1 MQLPPASVILAWP
14 KPNYENPSE
23 VHGPAILILTMIFV
37 PLTLFLLF
45 ARIYTRL
52 RISRSFGADD
62 ILIIIATVPAIVC
75 GLITAWAALKL
86 GWNRHVYDVPF
97 NQLQLGLK
105 LVIVV
110 EVFFSIGVGFTK
122 LSLLA
127 FTLRIMKG
135 SANKMLENIVII
147 TMAVIGIYTIIFVFF
162 VIFTCKYV
170 ATFKSFPAFAS
181 PLFRLLIYNYSS
193 PIHLYWTLSTKPQN
207 CIDEG
212 AHLRASGVINTLTDL
227 LVVLLPIPTV
237 MSLKLY
243 ARQRFILALL
253 FGTGFIIVISGS
265 IRAFFTYRLS
275 RSYDKTWDAYPL
287 WVAATVEMY
296 LGIIAASMPT
306 LKPFFSRFLTPIFG
320 SILSQRDAA
329 SSLFSQL
336 KRNRRAGNSKARTMD
351 SSQATTVVN
360 GDLEFSNLSKGEMGV
375 LSANVSRYSSSR
387 ISLHSMDAT
396 SQSELRTGGK

>member
-147 TMAVIGIYTIIFVFF
+147 TMAVIGVYTIIFVFF
-162 VIFTCKYV
+162 VIFTC
-170 ATFKSFPAFAS
+170 
-181 PLFRLLIYNYSS
+181 N

-360 GDLEFSNLSKGEMGV
+360 GDLEFSNLSKGGMGV

>member
-147 TMAVIGIYTIIFVFF
+147 TMAVIGVYTIIFVFF
-162 VIFTCKYV
+162 VIFTC
-170 ATFKSFPAFAS
+170 
-181 PLFRLLIYNYSS
+181 N

-336 KRNRRAGNSKARTMD
+336 KRNRRAGNNKARMMD

-360 GDLEFSNLSKGEMGV
+360 GDLEFSNLSKGETGV